1 MFDDD
6 DFPDYFLEE
15 GDSESQPQP
24 QSKERTPQTGETIV
38 FSGDGSRGHA
48 ESDVTSGRR
57 DRHGFGCGFKVGC
70 GLFLLLIIFCAIAYF
85 RYLTPTVDD
94 AVMDVYVQKV
104 ERRGV
109 FFKTYEAEIVE
120 LQRLADTVSAYTHSC
135 SVTIADERLAR
146 RLQSMQSGGTP
157 VRLRYQQYAASL
169 PWRGESKRIII
180 SAE

>member
-24 QSKERTPQTGETIV
+24 QSKERTLQSGGTIV
-38 FSGDGSRGHA
+38 FSGDNSRGHV
-48 ESDVTSGRR
+48 ESDIDSRHGSGR
-57 DRHGFGCGFKVGC
+57 GFGCGFKVGC
-70 GLFLLLIIFCAIAYF
+70 GIFLILMIFCVIAYF
-85 RYLTPTVDD
+85 RYLTPIVDD
-94 AVMDVYVQKV
+94 AIMDVYIQKV

-120 LQRLADTVSAYTHSC
+120 LQRLADTASAYTHSC

-146 RLQSMQSGGTP
+146 RLQSMQPGGKP

>member
-1 MFDDD
+1 MFVND
-6 DFPDYFLEE
+6 DFPDYFLDES
-15 GDSESQPQP
+15 DSESQPQP
-24 QSKERTPQTGETIV
+24 QDKERTRQTGGMIN
-38 FSGDGSRGHA
+38 FSEDGPHGHG
-48 ESDVTSGRR
+48 ESDSGAGRR
-57 DRHGFGCGFKVGC
+57 PGRGFGCGFKVGC
-70 GLFLLLIIFCAIAYF
+70 GAVIILIIFCVIAYF

-94 AVMDVYVQKV
+94 AVMDVYIQKV

-120 LQRLADTVSAYTHSC
+120 LQRLADTASTYTPSR

-146 RLQSMQSGGTP
+146 RLQSMQSGGKP

-169 PWRGESKRIII
+169 PWRGESKLIVV